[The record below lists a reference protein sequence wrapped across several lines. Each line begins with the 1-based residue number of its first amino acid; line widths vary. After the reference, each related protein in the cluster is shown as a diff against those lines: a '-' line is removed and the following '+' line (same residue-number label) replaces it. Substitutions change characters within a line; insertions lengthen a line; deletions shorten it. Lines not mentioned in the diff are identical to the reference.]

1 MYCLFILLSFVVMK
15 VVNFRLHLCLGTD
28 PIPEPE
34 VEGEEGEGEEE
45 ENKGNNG
52 EDKEEATGDERTGG
66 DGKTA
71 EESKAAE
78 AAIEIPVT
86 SPDEE
91 SLKRH
96 RDSASTLGQS
106 SSLNGGLSQS
116 LELHNVSPESR
127 GAEEVDG
134 RTREE
139 EMEEV
144 REVYWGEGAHSRD
157 CTQTHT
163 LSLTQSSDGVLQPI
177 HEESVPPIN
186 VDSTEQ

>member
-1 MYCLFILLSFVVMK
+1 MK

-45 ENKGNNG
+45 ENKENNG
-52 EDKEEATGDERTGG
+52 EDKEEATGDERTGA

-86 SPDEE
+86 SPDEG

-144 REVYWGEGAHSRD
+144 REVYWGEGAPWFLVDLSSPS
-157 CTQTHT
+157 CTLFLAH
-163 LSLTQSSDGVLQPI
+163 VL
-177 HEESVPPIN
+177 N
-186 VDSTEQ
+186 K

>member
-34 VEGEEGEGEEE
+34 IEGEEGEGEEE
-45 ENKGNNG
+45 ENKENNG
-52 EDKEEATGDERTGG
+52 EDKEEAAGDERMEG

-106 SSLNGGLSQS
+106 SSLNGALSQS

-127 GAEEVDG
+127 GAEAEEVDG

-144 REVYWGEGAHSRD
+144 REVCWGEGAHSRD

-163 LSLTQSSDGVLQPI
+163 CFLSHTVFRWCA
-177 HEESVPPIN
+177 
-186 VDSTEQ
+186 STHT